1 MALPL
6 RRDAKALEP
15 LLRDGQVRRAPAL
28 SPRIARP
35 LPTGIGA
42 LDEALGGG
50 LARGHLHELIG
61 PPGAG
66 ATALLRAALAAAT
79 RAGEL
84 CALIDPAN
92 CFDPAP
98 RDIDLERLL
107 WVRPRDPV
115 QALRA
120 AEIALEARFAL
131 VALDLGDV
139 CVLPPPRVPRGVV
152 QVVRFEKKPPSPGAS
167 PWARLA
173 RRAEKH
179 GGALLVLARAPQAG
193 TFAAATVELM
203 RGKAQWEGAQ
213 GAPGRF
219 LRGILS
225 IGALARHKRL
235 PPSGPLHLRLALEPK

>member
-50 LARGHLHELIG
+50 LARGHLHELVG

-84 CALIDPAN
+84 CALIDPA
-92 CFDPAP
+92 
-98 RDIDLERLL
+98 
-107 WVRPRDPV
+107 
-115 QALRA
+115 ALN
-120 AEIALEARFAL
+120 F
-131 VALDLGDV
+131 
-139 CVLPPPRVPRGVV
+139 
-152 QVVRFEKKPPSPGAS
+152 S
-167 PWARLA
+167 
-173 RRAEKH
+173 
-179 GGALLVLARAPQAG
+179 
-193 TFAAATVELM
+193 
-203 RGKAQWEGAQ
+203 GKAN
-213 GAPGRF
+213 
-219 LRGILS
+219 
-225 IGALARHKRL
+225 
-235 PPSGPLHLRLALEPK
+235 